1 LLASFIERGDDPIF
15 SLKSMAMKTKVFFL
29 FSLAVYLI
37 YGLNGYSQF
46 EVKSTGTTSATN
58 TFLTKNG
65 NSDTSMLIRDDGRI
79 GIGTTAPTQKLEV
92 NGIIYSK
99 TGGFKCP
106 DGTMIT
112 TAPTSY
118 AKVFTVAI
126 SGGDFTSIQSAILAC
141 AGAGKNNTYLVRVM
155 PGIYNEPS
163 VICKKYVDL
172 SGSGKYSC
180 TINGTVT
187 GADSC
192 VIENLNI
199 LNGILCNGT
208 SPFIINNIITR
219 KDSPYAIGID
229 ISNFGNPWIKENEI
243 VDCNGYGIYC
253 NGIDS
258 ASWITSN
265 KILRNSAGGIRCQN
279 SSPRISNNLIDFN
292 SNYGIYLAG
301 ASSFLPCNPTI
312 DDNVISHT
320 TNSSNTGIGI
330 SISFYSEPR
339 IISND
344 IYLNDCGIE
353 IDPPAQPS
361 ILSNNINYNTLAG
374 IRCQSNGFTKRVV
387 IIGNHIH
394 SNTGPPIPGLNS
406 AGIWIGSGNP
416 VITQNNISQNRR
428 SGSSFPDIDYA
439 GCSNPFYPMISLN
452 VYDYI
457 LRSGTSASGNYN
469 VTSAG
474 AIIQP

>member
-1 LLASFIERGDDPIF
+1 
-15 SLKSMAMKTKVFFL
+15 MAMNTKVFFVL
-29 FSLAVYLI
+29 GLAVMLVFSQ
-37 YGLNGYSQF
+37 NGYSQL
-46 EVKSTGTTSATN
+46 EVKGTGTTSATS
-58 TFLTKNG
+58 TFITKNG

-79 GIGTTAPTQKLEV
+79 GIGTTSPTQKLEV

-141 AGAGKNNTYLVRVM
+141 GGAGKNNPYLVRVM
-155 PGIYNEPS
+155 PGIYNDPL
-163 VICKKYVDL
+163 VNCKKYVDM

-180 TINGTVT
+180 TINGTVV

-192 VIENLNI
+192 IIENFNI
-199 LNGILCNGT
+199 LNGIVCTGT

-219 KDSPYAIGID
+219 KDSPFAVGID

-258 ASWITSN
+258 AAWITTN

-292 SNYGIYLAG
+292 GNYGIYLIG
-301 ASSFLPCNPTI
+301 ATSFLPSNPTI
-312 DDNVISHT
+312 DDNVIGHT
-320 TNSSNTGIGI
+320 TNPTNTGIGI
-330 SISFYSEPR
+330 SISSHSESR

-353 IDPPAQPS
+353 IDNPAQPS
-361 ILSNNINYNTLAG
+361 ILSNNINYNNLAG
-374 IRCQSNGFTKRVV
+374 IRCQSQGLTKRVV
-387 IIGNHIH
+387 IMGNHIH
-394 SNTGPPIPGLNS
+394 SNTGMVPMGLTT
-406 AGIWIGSGNP
+406 AGVWIGYGSNP

-428 SGSSFPDIDYA
+428 SGGAPDIDYSA
-439 GCSNPFYPMISLN
+439 CSSGSIYPMISLN
-452 VYDYI
+452 VYDFI
-457 LRSGTSASGNYN
+457 LRSSPITASGNYN
-469 VTSAG
+469 VTSSG
-474 AIIQP
+474 AAILP